1 METKT
6 VNVRINGS
14 DYSVPSGAT
23 ILDACKRAG
32 ISVPTLCYLQDVA
45 KNASCG
51 VCVVEVKGV
60 KSLVRSCTACVREG
74 IEIVTNSARIRDA
87 RKTNVELLLAN
98 HPKECLSCVRNQ
110 NCELQEIAAELGVMH
125 DRFVQTK
132 KRMDCD
138 TTSLSLVRDPN
149 KCILCGRCIA
159 VCANVQTVH
168 AIAASGRGIR
178 TKISTYMEKGL
189 GNVACTNCGQCAL
202 VCPTAAIVERDD
214 TDEVFEEL
222 LDPEKVVVVQTAPA
236 IRVGIGEAMGM
247 APGSLV
253 TGQMVAGLR
262 RLGFSKVFDTQFTA
276 DLTIVEEAH
285 ELVHRITNKGA
296 LPMITSCSPGWIK
309 FAEHFFPDS
318 LDHLSTCKSPQQMF
332 GALAKTYYAAKMNI
346 DPRKMVVVSVMPC
359 TAKKYEARRPEM
371 MSAFDHWKEKRAWS
385 SEDAFYDIDYV
396 LTTRELARMFK
407 ESGIQFDTL
416 PVEEFDSPLGES
428 TGAAVIFGATGGVME
443 AALRTA
449 YEVVT
454 GKTLTDINFA
464 SVRGMEGIKEAEVDL
479 NGKKLKVAVA
489 HTLGNARKLLE
500 QIQRGESPYAFIE
513 VMTCPGG
520 CLGGGGQPIPT
531 TWEIRKQRAESIY
544 AEDLGKT
551 IRKSHE
557 NPQII
562 TLYKE
567 SLKAPLGD
575 LSHHLL
581 HTTYQKRGV
590 FVWKSNGKT
599 NGKSNG
605 QKKKEPAHTK

>member
-1 METKT
+1 
-6 VNVRINGS
+6 
-14 DYSVPSGAT
+14 
-23 ILDACKRAG
+23 
-32 ISVPTLCYLQDVA
+32 
-45 KNASCG
+45 
-51 VCVVEVKGV
+51 
-60 KSLVRSCTACVREG
+60 
-74 IEIVTNSARIRDA
+74 
-87 RKTNVELLLAN
+87 
-98 HPKECLSCVRNQ
+98 
-110 NCELQEIAAELGVMH
+110 
-125 DRFVQTK
+125 
-132 KRMDCD
+132 
-138 TTSLSLVRDPN
+138 
-149 KCILCGRCIA
+149 
-159 VCANVQTVH
+159 
-168 AIAASGRGIR
+168 
-178 TKISTYMEKGL
+178 MEKGL

-222 LDPEKVVVVQTAPA
+222 LDTDKVVVVQTAPA

-276 DLTIVEEAH
+276 DLTIIEEAH
-285 ELVHRITNKGA
+285 ELVHRITNKGT

-346 DPRKMVVVSVMPC
+346 DPRKLVVVSVMPC

-371 MSAFDHWKEKRAWS
+371 MSAFEHWKEKRAWS

-396 LTTRELARMFK
+396 LTTRELGRMFK
-407 ESGIQFDTL
+407 ESGIQFDML
-416 PVEEFDSPLGES
+416 PVEDFDSPLGES

-454 GKTLTDINFA
+454 GKTLNDINF
-464 SVRGMEGIKEAEVDL
+464 STVRGMEGIKEAEVDL

-489 HTLGNARKLLE
+489 HTLSNARKLLE
-500 QIQRGESPYAFIE
+500 QIERGESPYAFIE

-531 TWEIRKQRAESIY
+531 TWAIRRQRAESIY

-562 TLYKE
+562 ALYKE
-567 SLKAPLGD
+567 SLKVPLGD

-581 HTTYQKRGV
+581 HTSYQKRGV
-590 FVWKSNGKT
+590 FVWKSNGKN

-605 QKKKEPAHTK
+605 QRKKEPAHSK